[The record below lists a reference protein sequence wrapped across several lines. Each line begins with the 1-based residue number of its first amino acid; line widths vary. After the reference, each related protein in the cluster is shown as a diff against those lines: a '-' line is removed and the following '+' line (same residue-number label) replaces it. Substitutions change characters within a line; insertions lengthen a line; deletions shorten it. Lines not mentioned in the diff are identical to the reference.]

1 MGEKI
6 SFIQQQPILPIS
18 GNRKVSARRITPS
31 GAQEK
36 DTVLFGDIL
45 QETIAEERKVT
56 FSHHAQQRLRMRNIQ
71 FNSQQMERITDA
83 IDKAARKGAR
93 DSLLLVD
100 NIATVV
106 SVENRTVITVV
117 EGDSLKDN
125 VFTNIDSAVIA

>member
-6 SFIQQQPILPIS
+6 AFIPQQPILPIS
-18 GNRKVSARRITPS
+18 EHGKINKRKNISSDGGNKDYVEFSDVLK
-31 GAQEK
+31 EK
-36 DTVLFGDIL
+36 ID
-45 QETIAEERKVT
+45 EENKIT

-71 FNSQQMERITDA
+71 LSSQQMERITNA
-83 IDKAARKGAR
+83 IDRAANKGAR